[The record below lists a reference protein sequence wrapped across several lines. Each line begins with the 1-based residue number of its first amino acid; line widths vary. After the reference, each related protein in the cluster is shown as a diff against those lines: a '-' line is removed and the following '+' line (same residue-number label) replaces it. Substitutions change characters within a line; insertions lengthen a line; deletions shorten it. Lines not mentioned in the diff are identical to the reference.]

1 MCYTLS
7 VRPVPRYQLRPLSV
21 LARIWSPE
29 LTRAVRHAGVKSSID
44 SLMMFNEPTPRYPV
58 VLLAPGLLSLHL
70 PDRFICLPL
79 SPFIWPR
86 LSPNLSRL
94 SGWTDSFVSQL
105 GCLARLSGRT
115 SSFVSLCLPLSPFVS
130 FLLSPSLDAWHG
142 SLVIRG
148 VFHGHACVFEAQKRV
163 FERARALDQA
173 TGSMLRT
180 HVRVL
185 QVNDYVFL
193 VCSS

>member
-1 MCYTLS
+1 MN
-7 VRPVPRYQLRPLSV
+7 
-21 LARIWSPE
+21 
-29 LTRAVRHAGVKSSID
+29 HAGVKSSID

-58 VLLAPGLLSLHL
+58 VLLAPVHL

-86 LSPNLSRL
+86 LSPRLDACHGSLGGRIRL
-94 SGWTDSFVSQL
+94 SPSLDVWHGSL
-105 GCLARLSGRT
+105 GGR
-115 SSFVSLCLPLSPFVS
+115 VHLSPFVS

-148 VFHGHACVFEAQKRV
+148 VFRGHACVFEAQKRV

-173 TGSMLRT
+173 RQHAADART
-180 HVRVL
+180 SA
-185 QVNDYVFL
+185 
-193 VCSS
+193 SSK